1 MRMIL
6 PRARLPVVRFLLL
19 LVVIW
24 GSACGGAQQTPVKR
38 KTTGAITGLAR
49 DGDSAEPLGAAEVH
63 VKRPNAPDLVGVSGR
78 DGMYT
83 IDPVVPG
90 RYTVVGTYAR
100 QAVTI
105 TNVVVDAGEASYVDI
120 QFTPGRPEP
129 YTIDYTDPEVSEIR
143 TFKTKDNRT
152 LIVGSVADSGS
163 RIRIPGAVVTAYGPA
178 GQYADTLQTVTGDDG
193 RYKFEP
199 LPPGVYV
206 VSAYYS
212 VGGRGQIEVR
222 RSDIKVETGNEVDV
236 PLFIETT
243 RH

>member
-1 MRMIL
+1 MIL
-6 PRARLPVVRFLLL
+6 PRARLPVVRFLLV

-24 GSACGGAQQTPVKR
+24 GSACGATQGPVKR
-38 KTTGAITGLAR
+38 KTHGAITGLTR

-63 VKRPNAPDLVGVSGR
+63 VKRPNAPDLVGVLGR

-100 QAVTI
+100 QTVTI
-105 TNVVVDAGEASYVDI
+105 TNVAVDAGEASYVDI

-129 YTIDYTDPEVSEIR
+129 YTIDYTDPEVSEIK
-143 TFKTKDNRT
+143 TFKTTDKRT

-178 GQYADTLQTVTGDDG
+178 GTYADTLQTVTADDG

-199 LPPGVYV
+199 VTPGVYV

-222 RSDIKVETGNEVDV
+222 RSDIHVEIGDEVDV

-243 RH
+243 RR